1 VVDARRPFSY
11 VLSVQDTAFF
21 VYLSVYRYAC
31 MQGCSTH
38 LLTFKIL
45 SVDHVLQ
52 FEDTSVVCFHRIRKI
67 VYLEN
72 PALVFELV
80 PTFGHPLVTHFFHL
94 RRCWSRPCSCGDVPF
109 CYSSHGREKAGEIS
123 RPTVVNKHTNLFTP
137 SVNHMSL

>member
-1 VVDARRPFSY
+1 MRQHPSVVDARRPFSY

-31 MQGCSTH
+31 MQRCSKH

-45 SVDHVLQ
+45 SVDHVLL
-52 FEDTSVVCFHRIRKI
+52 IRGHLRGLPRWNSHII

-72 PALVFELV
+72 PAFVFELV

-94 RRCWSRPCSCGDVPF
+94 RRCWSRPCSCCWVPF
-109 CYSSHGREKAGEIS
+109 CYTCHLTMKGGRKLYAE
-123 RPTVVNKHTNLFTP
+123 
-137 SVNHMSL
+137 